1 MRKRVRIALAAAL
14 VLVLVGAAFVG
25 IRWWRDSQESD
36 LERATSFAP
45 YDAQRLSWT
54 DWADVRSEVDAT
66 DLQDLLDSGFDADLT
81 SASALIGSA
90 PLLQAHFG
98 FSPATAEWE
107 LFSQSDAGAVVIVQL
122 PEDTDFDDVADELEE
137 SGFDPPAEDDG
148 VWSGGV
154 AVLPSIGADL
164 TPELQ
169 YIALDRD
176 EHLVL
181 TSDTAAYLE
190 ETVDRLGDDDLPEPM
205 ADVVAASG
213 EPLTASVYDGAYTCS
228 ALAMSQ
234 ADPSDEEQADQLIA
248 EAGEVNPVTGFAMS
262 VQPGGD
268 VRVVLAFENADQAR
282 TNADT
287 RAVLAEGPAPGQG
300 GDFGDRFTV
309 ESVTADDD
317 LVTMDLNPAEGSF
330 VFSDLTSGP
339 VLFATC

>member
-1 MRKRVRIALAAAL
+1 MRKRVMIALAVAL
-14 VLVLVGAAFVG
+14 VLVLAGAAFVG
-25 IRWWRDSQESD
+25 VRWWRDSQESD
-36 LERATSFAP
+36 LERAASFAP

-54 DWADVRSEVDAT
+54 DWADVRCRGRTPT

-81 SASALIGSA
+81 SASALVGSA

-122 PEDTDFDDVADELEE
+122 PEDADFDDVADELEE
-137 SGFDPPAEDDG
+137 SGFEPPAEDDG

-190 ETVDRLGDDDLPEPM
+190 EVVDRLGDDDLPEPM

-213 EPLTASVYDGAYTCS
+213 EPLTASVYDGPT
-228 ALAMSQ
+228 
-234 ADPSDEEQADQLIA
+234 P
-248 EAGEVNPVTGFAMS
+248 
-262 VQPGGD
+262 
-268 VRVVLAFENADQAR
+268 AR
-282 TNADT
+282 
-287 RAVLAEGPAPGQG
+287 RW
-300 GDFGDRFTV
+300 R
-309 ESVTADDD
+309 
-317 LVTMDLNPAEGSF
+317 
-330 VFSDLTSGP
+330 
-339 VLFATC
+339 